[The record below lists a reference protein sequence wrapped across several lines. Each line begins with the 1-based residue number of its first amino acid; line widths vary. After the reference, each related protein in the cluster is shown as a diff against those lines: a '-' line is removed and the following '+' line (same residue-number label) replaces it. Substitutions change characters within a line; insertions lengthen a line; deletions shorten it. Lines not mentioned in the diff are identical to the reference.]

1 MIYGAE
7 VTKKSNRVFIIAFLQ
22 QMYRYLMHCLIYIAK
37 KFFGG
42 NLHTTCIGN
51 KT

>member
-37 KFFGG
+37 NFLGAIYT
-42 NLHTTCIGN
+42 LHV
-51 KT
+51 